1 MKLVQI
7 WRYPIK
13 SHGSENLETIDILNG
28 KTLPLDRKWAVI
40 HDQSEADG
48 LTWVPCRNFSRVA
61 KAPQLAAISA
71 NWISAN
77 KLELNHPSIGEIC
90 INPDHDS
97 EKFIN
102 WVNPLMPE
110 NRAASK
116 KLVSI
121 LIPDFELFSG

>member
-28 KTLPLDRKWAVI
+28 KALPLDRKWAVI

-71 NWISAN
+71 NWISEN
-77 KLELNHPSIGEIC
+77 KLEPAIEKSRNGTGKSFLCFVGGAIFGSTGLPLGMSING
-90 INPDHDS
+90 
-97 EKFIN
+97 
-102 WVNPLMPE
+102 
-110 NRAASK
+110 
-116 KLVSI
+116 
-121 LIPDFELFSG
+121 SGKV